1 MSSPDAT
8 VEMAHRLED
17 LIVEYML
24 GATEEE
30 LKKFWS
36 VLMPNISF
44 VGINR
49 IYPIVM
55 ETFPPSTHL
64 YYGEEEVVDVDD
76 DDYDV
81 SLNPLRQ
88 PNPDRE
94 GTG

>member
-17 LIVEYML
+17 VIVEYL
-24 GATEEE
+24 AGATEEE

-36 VLMPNISF
+36 ALMPNISF

-55 ETFPPSTHL
+55 EPYSD
-64 YYGEEEVVDVDD
+64 EVD
-76 DDYDV
+76 
-81 SLNPLRQ
+81 LNLLRQ

-94 GTG
+94 GTNGDD